1 MPWKISVT
9 VKFNFTLENLPPRE
23 KVTVSVSAHT
33 EETFYFCTH
42 FLMIYNANFRDLVL
56 VCISHSRSNYQR
68 WKLHVIHC
76 YLIATFFLLN
86 TQIQGFFSYCKT
98 VFLSKWNVAL
108 FSKVYCLDVMQA
120 FICPDECNMYWSVL
134 FDFWFSAKQMKSL
147 KKWITEDNQQLH
159 DSVFVFS
166 KFTTKIS
173 FKI

>member
-1 MPWKISVT
+1 MLK
-9 VKFNFTLENLPPRE
+9 NLPPRE

-76 YLIATFFLLN
+76 YLIATFFLVN

-98 VFLSKWNVAL
+98 VFLSKWNVTL

-134 FDFWFSAKQMKSL
+134 FDFRQNRWNRL
-147 KKWITEDNQQLH
+147 KKTPKIAEDNQQLH

-173 FKI
+173 FKL

>member
-56 VCISHSRSNYQR
+56 VCISHSISNYQR

-98 VFLSKWNVAL
+98 VFLSKWNVTL

-120 FICPDECNMYWSVL
+120 FINFAQMNVTYTGQYFL
-134 FDFWFSAKQMKSL
+134 IFDF
-147 KKWITEDNQQLH
+147 QQIKT
-159 DSVFVFS
+159 DE
-166 KFTTKIS
+166 IA
-173 FKI
+173 